1 MRKLK
6 IYLLMLFLPIAGY
19 AQQEDVTE
27 VLFVGNSFTF
37 FWNMPQMVE
46 AMAKDQNTPLI
57 TRQSTV
63 GGSNLEQHYKGE
75 KGTETNKI
83 LENGKFDYVI
93 LQDHSSSTI
102 EAPERFEE
110 YSRKMTD
117 LVKNKGAKPLL
128 FMTWGYKSNPLML
141 EEISNKY
148 SEMGKNLQVKTI
160 PVGQIFTK
168 AIQLRPDLE
177 MYFDDKH
184 PSPNGSY
191 LVALIFYKYL
201 TGNSVGAI
209 PNRLTTKDSEGEKIY
224 LSFVTSENGNFLRQL
239 VEEFQMETLKTSN

>member
-6 IYLLMLFLPIAGY
+6 IYLLMLLLPSVGY

-46 AMAKDQNTPLI
+46 AMAKDQNVPLI
-57 TRQSTV
+57 TSQSTV

-83 LENGKFDYVI
+83 LENEKFDYVI

-102 EAPERFEE
+102 DTPERFEE
-110 YSRKMTD
+110 YSQKMTD
-117 LVKNKGAKPLL
+117 LVKTREAEPI
-128 FMTWGYKSNPLML
+128 FFITWGYKSNPLML

-148 SEMGKNLQVKTI
+148 SEMGKKLQVKTI

-184 PSPNGSY
+184 PSPDGSY

-201 TGNSVGAI
+201 TGRSVDAI
-209 PNRLTTKDSEGEKIY
+209 PNRLTTKDAEGENIY
-224 LSFVTSENGNFLRQL
+224 LSFVTSENGNFFRQL
-239 VEEFQMETLKTSN
+239 VDEFQMETLKILN